1 MPDRDPNGERWTLE
15 TLRIFFDKLIEAN
28 DARYQQRFQQQGEA
42 LTAAFLAQ
50 KSAVDAAL
58 AAADR
63 AVTKAEIASEK
74 RFDAVNEFRR
84 SLDDLSRLQMPRLE
98 CEQRLG
104 TLKEQVDRIEDI
116 VRGKAAQNSGS
127 RDSWAMIVAII
138 SFLGS
143 IAAIVYA
150 VGHLHQ

>member
-1 MPDRDPNGERWTLE
+1 MGALDSNGAIWTLT
-15 TLRIFFDKLIEAN
+15 TLRIYFDKLIEAN

-84 SLDDLSRLQMPRLE
+84 SLDDMSRQQMPRLE
-98 CEQRLG
+98 CEQRMG
-104 TLKEQVDRIEDI
+104 TLKDQLDRVEAFQRA
-116 VRGKAAQNSGS
+116 RGSEITGS
-127 RDSWAMIVAII
+127 KDSWATITAII
-138 SFLGS
+138 
-143 IAAIVYA
+143 AILISVASVA
-150 VGHLHQ
+150 VLAFHR

>member
-1 MPDRDPNGERWTLE
+1 MPDRDPNGEKWTLE

-104 TLKEQVDRIEDI
+104 TLKEQVDRVED
-116 VRGKAAQNSGS
+116 VLRSRGAQNAGAK
-127 RDSWAMIVAII
+127 DSWAMIVAII
-138 SFLGS
+138 SFLGTV
-143 IAAIVYA
+143 AAIVYA
-150 VGHLHQ
+150 MGHLH